1 MSNYIY
7 DKVGKLIKKYHTRNP
22 FDILEQMNV
31 VVKESSNYHNL
42 KGYCLVS
49 CKTTYVVINSQ
60 LSEPEKRIVAANE
73 LGHVVLHRSLMKLAP
88 MMDSTIYDMIS
99 KTEYEA
105 NLFAADLL
113 LSDTDIEEMS
123 QNEDM
128 DYFQMCQS
136 LYVSPELV
144 SFKLFSLTK
153 RGRAYNMPLNLNSKF
168 LGNK

>member
-1 MSNYIY
+1 M
-7 DKVGKLIKKYHTRNP
+7 R
-22 FDILEQMNV
+22 
-31 VVKESSNYHNL
+31 
-42 KGYCLVS
+42 
-49 CKTTYVVINSQ
+49 
-60 LSEPEKRIVAANE
+60 
-73 LGHVVLHRSLMKLAP
+73 LHPLRYLFSLA
-88 MMDSTIYDMIS
+88 
-99 KTEYEA
+99 EA

-128 DYFQMCQS
+128 DYFQICQS

-153 RGRAYNMPLNLNSKF
+153 RGHAYNMPLNLNSKF